1 MALDLFSP
9 AKLGS
14 IALKNR
20 IVMAPLTRNRA
31 GEAGVPQDLNVTYYA
46 QRASAGLIVTEATP
60 ISPMGHGYPGLPGIY
75 TDEQV
80 AGWKKIT
87 EAVHAKGGKI
97 VIQLWH
103 VGRISHPTLL
113 NGALPVAPSA
123 IKPVGK
129 AFTYQGLVDYV
140 EPRALDVNELPAIV
154 QDYVYATQCALK
166 AGFDGVEIHA
176 ANGYLLDQFLRDG
189 SNKRTDNYGGS
200 FENRARLLLEVT
212 KAVVETAG
220 ADRVGIR
227 ISPVNP
233 FNNMHDSNPQ
243 ALFNYV
249 AEQLNQ
255 FNLAYLHAVE
265 GGIHGVG
272 KADAFDFEQMRKLY
286 KGAYMAN
293 LSYDKVRGNAAIAS
307 GHADVIA
314 YGVPFIANPDLV
326 ERYKTDAALNE
337 ADSKS
342 FYGGTEKGY
351 TDYPFLKA

>member
-123 IKPVGK
+123 IKPAGK

-140 EPRALDVNELPAIV
+140 EPRALDANELPAIV

-220 ADRVGIR
+220 ADKVGIR

-326 ERYKTDAALNE
+326 ERYKTDAALNA